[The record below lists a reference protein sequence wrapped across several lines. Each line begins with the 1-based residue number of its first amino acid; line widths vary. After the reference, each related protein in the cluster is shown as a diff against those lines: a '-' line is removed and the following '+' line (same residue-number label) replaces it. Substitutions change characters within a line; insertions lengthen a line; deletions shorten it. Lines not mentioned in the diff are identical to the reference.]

1 MGGLIHPAF
10 LPCWIL
16 VAAYN
21 HLRVLLQVNIGV
33 ENRAKVM
40 VLPSSCKEDKQ
51 IYSLGCPVNSSG
63 RTPFWLQTDE
73 QIQFHKDEGRSN
85 GDKDDDGG

>member
-1 MGGLIHPAF
+1 
-10 LPCWIL
+10 
-16 VAAYN
+16 
-21 HLRVLLQVNIGV
+21 
-33 ENRAKVM
+33 M